1 MNKPEF
7 FEAKK
12 TSKLFGLKK
21 DFDFISSLYL
31 NKKLPRVTMISGNKG
46 SGKSTLINHF
56 LFSIFDKNNYNREK
70 NIFTES
76 SLLYKQLQSDIFPN
90 IIYINGSYFEK
101 VKVEDIRNLKNKIYQ
116 STILD
121 KDRFIIFDDIE
132 LFNIN
137 SLNALLKTIEEPN
150 KNNFFFLINNKS
162 KKIVDTI
169 KSRSLEIKII
179 LNNRQRIKISNDLL
193 SFFKL
198 KPVISLEDS
207 QLTPG
212 NFIKFNYIF
221 EEFDINLEN
230 GFIENLSLL
239 LNLYKK
245 YKDILF
251 INIAFFL
258 TNLYF
263 KDLNDN
269 DISKKERTYEI
280 KNVIFNNLNNFLL
293 YNINQNALINELN
306 QIFKNE

>member
-101 VKVEDIRNLKNKIYQ
+101 VKIEDIRNLKNKIYQ

-150 KNNFFFLINNKS
+150 KNNFFFLINNKT

>member
-1 MNKPEF
+1 MNGLFWKSKSWRY
-7 FEAKK
+7 KK
-12 TSKLFGLKK
+12 S
-21 DFDFISSLYL
+21 
-31 NKKLPRVTMISGNKG
+31 
-46 SGKSTLINHF
+46 
-56 LFSIFDKNNYNREK
+56 
-70 NIFTES
+70 
-76 SLLYKQLQSDIFPN
+76 
-90 IIYINGSYFEK
+90 
-101 VKVEDIRNLKNKIYQ
+101 KNKIYQ

-150 KNNFFFLINNKS
+150 KNNFFLINNKS

-179 LNNRQRIKISNDLL
+179 LNNRQRINISNNLL

-198 KPVISLEDS
+198 KPVINLENS

-245 YKDILF
+245 HKDILF
-251 INIAFFL
+251 INTHFF
-258 TNLYF
+258 
-263 KDLNDN
+263 
-269 DISKKERTYEI
+269 
-280 KNVIFNNLNNFLL
+280 
-293 YNINQNALINELN
+293 NQSL
-306 QIFKNE
+306 F

>member
-31 NKKLPRVTMISGNKG
+31 SKKLPRVTMISGNKG

-76 SLLYKQLQSDIFPN
+76 SILYKQLQSDIFPN
-90 IIYINGSYFEK
+90 IIYMNGSFFEK

-179 LNNRQRIKISNDLL
+179 LNNRQRINISNNLL

-198 KPVISLEDS
+198 KPVINLENS

-245 YKDILF
+245 HKDILF

-269 DISKKERTYEI
+269 DFSNKERTYEI